1 MKLKDYLEE
10 LTDNNWHTLRELIE
24 LERELLPA
32 EKAEQTSQALE
43 CAIAYLTWD
52 RYYRASGTSLFE
64 VISDRL
70 VN

>member
-1 MKLKDYLEE
+1 MKLEDYLEE

-32 EKAEQTSQALE
+32 EKAEQTNNALE
-43 CAIAYLTWD
+43 CAIAYLQWD